1 VDEIQMQ
8 VSQFSERVPDLKERV
23 EDLILSFAGSRCD
36 GEGKFAEAMSYA
48 ANTEGKR
55 IRPLLVYASAE
66 LLSVREEV
74 ADYPAAAIEL
84 IHTYSLVHDDL
95 PAMDNDDLRRGEP
108 TVHKA
113 FDEATAILVGD
124 ALLTHAFELL
134 ADAPIEPEVL
144 RQWLRLIAGAAGASG
159 MILGQSIDLEGET
172 RALTMEELEVM
183 HRKKTGALIEASLR
197 VLPVMNNDD
206 DSDLALTRFGRHM
219 GLAFQI
225 KDDLLDV
232 ESSTEVLGK
241 PQGSDAAANKT
252 TFVSLLGVEEA
263 RRRMNA
269 EYAAALAALS
279 NYGDEAEGLRYMAAA
294 IVQRDY

>member
-1 VDEIQMQ
+1 MSD
-8 VSQFSERVPDLKERV
+8 SEFAARVPELKSRV
-23 EDLILSFAGSRCD
+23 EDFVSGFAGSRCEPANHF
-36 GEGKFAEAMSYA
+36 GEALQYA
-48 ANTEGKR
+48 ASTDGKR
-55 IRPLLVYASAE
+55 IRPLLVYATAE

-95 PAMDNDDLRRGEP
+95 PAMDNDELRRGKP

-113 FDEATAILVGD
+113 YDEATAILVGD

-134 ADAPIEPEVL
+134 ADAPVEPEVL
-144 RQWLRLIAGAAGASG
+144 RQWIRLLAGAAGASG
-159 MILGQSIDLEGET
+159 MILGQSIDLEGE
-172 RALTMEELEVM
+172 RRPLTLGELENM

-197 VLPVMNNDD
+197 VLPVLLNDTAV
-206 DSDLALTRFGRHM
+206 DSALASFAGHI

-225 KDDLLDV
+225 RDDLLDV
-232 ESSTEVLGK
+232 EATTETLGK
-241 PQGSDAAANKT
+241 PQGSDVINNKS
-252 TFVSLLGVEEA
+252 TFVSLLGREAA

-279 NYGDEAEGLRYMAAA
+279 NLGDRAGSLRWLAAY
-294 IVQRDY
+294 IVQREY